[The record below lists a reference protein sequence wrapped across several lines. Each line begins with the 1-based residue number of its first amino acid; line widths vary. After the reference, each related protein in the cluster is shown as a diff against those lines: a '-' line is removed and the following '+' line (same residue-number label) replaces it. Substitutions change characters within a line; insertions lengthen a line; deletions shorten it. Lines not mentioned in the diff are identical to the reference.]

1 MLVEMIVFCT
11 GFCIGDFLGKI
22 KGEQVGKEN
31 AIIACCDFL
40 KYCMPKEYLNFLDTN
55 NISIS
60 DKRRKELTEN
70 NNVYKKHLIINSI
83 KKLAKNS

>member
-22 KGEQVGKEN
+22 KGEQVGKE
-31 AIIACCDFL
+31 IATIASCDFI

-55 NISIS
+55 NIPIS
-60 DKRRKELTEN
+60 DEKRKEFTEN
-70 NNVYKKHLIINSI
+70 SDVYKKHLIINSI
-83 KKLAKNS
+83 KELAKNG